1 MWFVTKWRLKAE
13 VLAAEN
19 AVLDEYLHNALKD
32 VDHYRERAERAT
44 AALLDIQGKPA
55 LERPD
60 ATGAMNF
67 IDKSFSLFNDTQG
80 GEEVA

>member
-1 MWFVTKWRLKAE
+1 MWISKWKAKANE
-13 VLAAEN
+13 LACEN
-19 AVLDEYLHNALKD
+19 AVLREYLEASQKD
-32 VDHYRERAERAT
+32 VLHYREREARAV
-44 AALLDIQGKPA
+44 AALLDIQGKPT

>member
-1 MWFVTKWRLKAE
+1 MRWWPKSKWQ
-13 VLAAEN
+13 VLCEAQEKWIDQILADVAYFKEREAR
-19 AVLDEYLHNALKD
+19 AVAS
-32 VDHYRERAERAT
+32 
-44 AALLDIQGKPA
+44 LLDIQGKPA

>member
-1 MWFVTKWRLKAE
+1 MWKSKWR
-13 VLAAEN
+13 V
-19 AVLDEYLHNALKD
+19 
-32 VDHYRERAERAT
+32 RAETEELINKLLQEQIDDLSDQVDYFKEREQRAV

-60 ATGAMNF
+60 SSGAMEF
-67 IDKSFSLFNDTQG
+67 LDKSFSLFNDTQG